1 MTSSNADQGLECF
14 KKVAS
19 GFKNLALSESD
30 TRAKII
36 DPIFKDCLGWDEADI
51 SREENAKT
59 GFIDYVFR
67 MGNIPLFVLEAKKV
81 GNGFVIPAGLRKRR
95 YKISGGSISTDNKI
109 RDAIDQA
116 QKYSIS
122 AGTPFAV
129 ITNGHQ
135 YILFE
140 SFKYGGN
147 WKDGFCLLFKSF
159 DDVIDNFTLF
169 WNVLS
174 KQGVTSGSLRSCISE
189 EAVPL
194 DFRRPLDFVHN
205 EDASCG
211 KNVLANGLTPIIK
224 HIFKDL
230 TEDSQLEI
238 LKRCYVRQKQLAD
251 TDSIIKTNFDTLPYY
266 AEKFD
271 VNWFKESE
279 NESGEFQ
286 LSFERCT
293 EFLRKEIPMGSIIVL
308 LGGVGSGKTT
318 FVHHF
323 FKIVMA
329 DRADILWFYIDFGIS
344 PPEMDKIEGFIYE
357 SIIKDYQKRYKYKLE
372 EYLNSVGLK
381 SVEAKRDSLIAFF
394 TMLRYKRYTISIVLD
409 NVDQH
414 SYTSPKYQERVFELA
429 QNITHDFKTVT
440 LLTLREASFF
450 RSTRSGVLDAY
461 HIPKFHIES
470 PNFEALMRNRINYTL
485 EFLQKD
491 DEEIMKIIG
500 GALKNREILK
510 LFFLIVC
517 DSIRQTRRAGGD
529 ILRFINDVSGGD
541 KRQALRFINS
551 FMTSG
556 NTDIEE
562 MMTVEESIAQK
573 ELTRHYQIPLH
584 HFVKSIMLEDSMYF
598 SSSRSSFINL
608 FHVNPQY
615 TNSHFIHLRIL
626 NYLNKRT
633 NYFVAL
639 EKGFIDINQILEDAE
654 AVGTGIRAVED
665 SLKKLAEHGLVEFDN
680 QNKLG
685 YDDAIYV
692 RITTTG
698 KYYFEHLA
706 KLFAYIDLVYADT
719 PICDPETLSK
729 LRRKMFVD
737 PNLEKVARM
746 QIRFD
751 RTETFLKYLKDREE
765 AEFAANPEYQFS
777 EFTKTRFMDGILID
791 YSKEI
796 DYIMGKL

>member
-1 MTSSNADQGLECF
+1 MSSVNADQGFECF
-14 KKVAS
+14 KKLIVT
-19 GFKNLALSESD
+19 FRNLALSESD

-36 DPIFKDCLGWDEADI
+36 DPTFKCLGWDELDI
-51 SREENAKT
+51 RREENAKT

-67 MGNIPLFVLEAKKV
+67 RGNVPLFVLEAKKV
-81 GNGFVIPAGLRKRR
+81 GNAFIIPAGLPKRR

-122 AGTPFAV
+122 AGTPYAV

-147 WKDGFCLLFKSF
+147 WKDGFCLLFRSF
-159 DDVIDNFTLF
+159 EDIVDNFTLF

-174 KQGVTSGSLRSCISE
+174 KEGVASGSLKSFISE
-189 EAVPL
+189 ETVPL
-194 DFRRPLDFVHN
+194 DFKRPQDFLHN
-205 EDASCG
+205 EDASCD
-211 KNVLANGLTPIIK
+211 KNGLALSLTPIIK
-224 HIFKDL
+224 HVFKDL

-238 LKRCYVRQKQLAD
+238 LKKCYVRQKQLTD
-251 TDSIIKTNFDTLPYY
+251 TDSIIKTSFDELPYY

-271 VNWFKESE
+271 INWFKESE
-279 NESGEFQ
+279 SGSGEFQ
-286 LSFERCT
+286 LSFEKCA

-329 DRADILWFYIDFGIS
+329 DRGDILWFYINFGIS
-344 PPEMDKIEGFIYE
+344 PPDIDKIEGFIYE
-357 SIIKDYQKRYKYKLE
+357 SIVKDYQKRYKNKLE

-394 TMLRYKRYTISIVLD
+394 TMLRYKRYTVSVVLD

-414 SYTSPKYQERVFELA
+414 SYTSPKYQERVFESA
-429 QNITHDFKTVT
+429 QSITYDFKTVT

-461 HIPKFHIES
+461 HIPKFHVES

-485 EFLQKD
+485 EFLEK
-491 DEEIMKIIG
+491 DEEEIIKTIG
-500 GALKNREILK
+500 GAFKNKEILK
-510 LFFLIVC
+510 LFFLIIC
-517 DSIRQTRRAGGD
+517 DSIRQTRKAGGD

-541 KRQALRFINS
+541 KRQALRFINA

-556 NTDIEE
+556 NTDIAE
-562 MMTVEESIAQK
+562 MMAVEASIEQNQSG
-573 ELTRHYQIPLH
+573 RHYLIPLH
-584 HFVKSIMLEDSMYF
+584 HFVKSIMLEDSMHF

-608 FHVNPQY
+608 FYVNPQY

-626 NYLNKRT
+626 HYLNKRT

-639 EKGFIDINQILEDAE
+639 DKGFVDINQIREDAE
-654 AVGTGIRAVED
+654 AVGTSVRAVED

-685 YDDAIYV
+685 YEDAVYV

-719 PICDPETLSK
+719 PICDPEALSQ
-729 LRRKMFVD
+729 LRKRMFVD
-737 PNLEKVARM
+737 PNLEKQQRM

-751 RTETFLKYLKDREE
+751 RTEIFLKYLKDREA
-765 AEFAANPEYQFS
+765 AEFAENPEYEFS
-777 EFTKTRFMDGILID
+777 EFTKARFMEEIIRT
-791 YSKEI
+791 YSNEI
-796 DYIMGKL
+796 DYIIGKL